1 MIKPTIGR
9 VVLVTRDGVQSPALI
24 AFVHGDTLINVGG
37 FDAGGGEE
45 LVSDNRLSSGSG
57 CYRRMPTCHD

>member
-1 MIKPTIGR
+1 MKRVKQKPEPKQVTAQPVGDAFIVNGR
-9 VVLVTRDGVQSPALI
+9 GAEHMRSK
-24 AFVHGDTLINVGG
+24 
-37 FDAGGGEE
+37 AGGGEE